1 METLPQTSMD
11 TEMATINRGPPGTQ
25 EPARQGLWR
34 RRSGLEKVLLGVC
47 GVALVACAALVGVV
61 TTSSSSST
69 SISSFSAPV
78 EEQLPQAQ
86 PLVLAQESK
95 EDPPQAAQAAAKPV
109 KASRLPVLKGPSRTG
124 QEVEVCNTLEC
135 TQAAAEFVQA
145 MDTSVDPCNNFYKFA
160 CGGWMD
166 THPVP
171 DHFSRW
177 NQFNI
182 LERELDKALS
192 TILTEPISLED
203 PHPIAKAKTF
213 YAGCMDEELLEKMG
227 STPLTDFLGQFGGWP
242 MATNEWNATSFDWHT
257 AFAQSRIHVFTD
269 YPVSVYV
276 SPDNKDTYTSAIYI
290 DQTSLALPRSVFV
303 EPENNEIDMIYKLYI
318 TNIAQLIAES
328 LSQTVDATQM
338 EKDVEDLL
346 AFEKKLAAITTPAE
360 HRRNVNR
367 MYNPMT
373 IQELSSFSSM
383 DWLPIL
389 STIFASADVTVTLD
403 TRVIVKEL
411 DFIKNITR
419 LMSSTSNR
427 THSNYILWRHVKR
440 LLHFTTQAMRDA
452 SFEFS
457 EVASGVTA
465 EKPRKNRNNECAEMS
480 NDYIYLGMAI
490 ATEYVKDYFPQQAK
504 NETNEMVEDLRSAF
518 KSLLKDNKWL
528 DEETKPK
535 TIEKADFITK
545 FVGYPDWFGNE
556 TALETYYLTLGD
568 LDNKTYFANIM
579 ALRLRRFGTN
589 LFHLTCYVE
598 DIFVRV
604 KDFQELQILRHRFIA
619 ESELN
624 FTYEEATNGRLPFLD
639 VLDSAEIAGFKT
651 TVFFKPTNK
660 GLCLNGEKEQPM
672 DYLLNRIAPPTP
684 PPLILKTAI
693 YSASSAFTLQI
704 QPEDGKKYNSISI
717 PAGILQPP
725 FYRPNTMM
733 ALNYGGIGQDTRS
746 HTASTTRGAST
757 DKDGNALP
765 WWSNETSEA
774 FKSHA
779 QCIVDQYDAIHLP
792 ELDELQ
798 PNTTLNGI
806 NTQGENIADN
816 GGLREALLAYK
827 MYVDRYGEEPR
838 LPGLTDYS
846 PMQLFFLSNANIWCS
861 SITNEGLLN
870 QVLTD
875 PHSPGTFRVL
885 VPMSNME
892 EFSEIWE
899 CPVGSNM
906 NPEHKCVV
914 W

>member
-1 METLPQTSMD
+1 
-11 TEMATINRGPPGTQ
+11 
-25 EPARQGLWR
+25 
-34 RRSGLEKVLLGVC
+34 
-47 GVALVACAALVGVV
+47 
-61 TTSSSSST
+61 
-69 SISSFSAPV
+69 
-78 EEQLPQAQ
+78 
-86 PLVLAQESK
+86 
-95 EDPPQAAQAAAKPV
+95 
-109 KASRLPVLKGPSRTG
+109 
-124 QEVEVCNTLEC
+124 
-135 TQAAAEFVQA
+135 
-145 MDTSVDPCNNFYKFA
+145 
-160 CGGWMD
+160 MD

-171 DHFSRW
+171 DDASRW
-177 NQFNI
+177 AQFDI
-182 LERELDKALS
+182 LDRELDNALS

-203 PHPIAKAKTF
+203 PHPIAKVKTF
-213 YAGCMDEELLEKMG
+213 YAGCMDEEQLEEMG
-227 STPLTDFLGQFGGWP
+227 LTPLTDFLGQFGGWP
-242 MATNEWNATSFDWHT
+242 MATNEWDATSFDWQN
-257 AFAQSRIHVFTD
+257 ALAQGKIQLVTD

-276 SPDNKDTYTSAIYI
+276 FADQKDTYSSTIYI
-290 DQTSLALPRSVFV
+290 DQTSLALPRSVLV
-303 EPENNEIDMIYKLYI
+303 EPENYEERLGAYKTYI
-318 TNIAQLIAES
+318 TTTAQLIAES
-328 LSQTVDATQM
+328 LSQTADATQM

-346 AFEKKLAAITTPAE
+346 AFEKKLAAITTPSE
-360 HRRNVNR
+360 HRRNIDR

-403 TRVIVKEL
+403 TRVIVQEV

-419 LMSSTSNR
+419 LMTSTSDR
-427 THSNYILWRHVKR
+427 THSNYILWRHVMVMGDS
-440 LLHFTTQAMRDA
+440 TTQAMRDA
-452 SFEFS
+452 SFKYS
-457 EVASGVTA
+457 MVASGVTA
-465 EKPRKNRNNECAEMS
+465 EKPRNNECAETS
-480 NDYIYLGMAI
+480 NNFLGMAI

-504 NETNEMVEDLRSAF
+504 DEANEMVEDLRSAF
-518 KSLLKDNKWL
+518 KSLLEVNEWM

-535 TIEKADFITK
+535 AIEKADFITK
-545 FVGYPDWFGNE
+545 SIGYPDWYGNE
-556 TALETYYLTLGD
+556 TALEAYYHNLGD
-568 LDNKTYFANIM
+568 LDNKTHFANIM
-579 ALRLRRFGTN
+579 ALSAWMSR
-589 LFHLTCYVE
+589 
-598 DIFVRV
+598 D
-604 KDFQELQILRHRFIA
+604 ELESLARPA
-619 ESELN
+619 ERN
-624 FTYEEATNGRLPFLD
+624 RWVMPP
-639 VLDSAEIAGFKT
+639 T
-651 TVFFKPTNK
+651 TVNAYY
-660 GLCLNGEKEQPM
+660 M
-672 DYLLNRIAPPTP
+672 
-684 PPLILKTAI
+684 
-693 YSASSAFTLQI
+693 
-704 QPEDGKKYNSISI
+704 PEYNSITF
-717 PAGILQPP
+717 PAGILQTP
-725 FYRPNTMM
+725 FYRSNTIM
-733 ALNYGGIGQDTRS
+733 ALNYGGIGQVIGHEITHGFDDQGRQ
-746 HTASTTRGAST
+746 T

-846 PMQLFFLSNANIWCS
+846 PMQLLFLNNANIWCS

-875 PHSPGTFRVL
+875 PHSPGMFRVL